1 MCSAKQ
7 KHKSLRYLNTKQWC
21 FPQVNMFCKKTQE
34 TLRYLNTRQE
44 CFPQVNMFFNKKQQT
59 TWDTAIPE
67 HQAGVFSS
75 VTCVPTSRESRGKT
89 TWDINSRQAFPTQK
103 YWRQQQYKSL
113 KWMLGSSGSNLKMCS
128 GKKRRRKNARL
139 IIIVFLTWNFKCVPK
154 QQNETGE
161 YNAVVYQ
168 YETKHILSENITNSG
183 LTGKS

>member
-1 MCSAKQ
+1 MVFPTGKHVLQ
-7 KHKSLRYLNTKQWC
+7 KN
-21 FPQVNMFCKKTQE
+21 
-34 TLRYLNTRQE
+34 
-44 CFPQVNMFFNKKQQT
+44 
-59 TWDTAIPE
+59 TWDTEIPE
-67 HQAGVFSS
+67 HQAGVFPTGKHVLQQKTTNNMRHCDTWTPGRS
-75 VTCVPTSRESRGKT
+75 VFLCYMCSRESRGKT